1 MHDMDEH
8 GITAAVIERL
18 EATPDARLRRI
29 MTSLVRHLHDFVRDV
44 ELTEAEWAAAID
56 FLTRTGQACTDTR
69 QEFILLSDT
78 LGVSILVDAIAH
90 RAGTG
95 ITESTVLG
103 PFYVEGAP
111 ERANGTD
118 ISAGLAG
125 VPLLVEASVA
135 GRGNQPLPGAI
146 VDVWHSDDEG
156 FYDVQRPDRPGPAL
170 RARFHADA
178 AGRVRFWT
186 IQPRSY
192 PVPVDGPAGE
202 MLRAT
207 GRHAFRPAHVHFRL
221 AAPGHATLVTHIFV
235 AGDAYLDSDAVFAVK
250 RSLIRDF
257 AEQPPGTAPDGRVL
271 DRPWRRLDA
280 AFVLAERVPGA

>member
-1 MHDMDEH
+1 MRDADEH
-8 GITAAVIERL
+8 AITEAVIARL
-18 EATPDARLRRI
+18 GSTPDARLRRI

-44 ELTEAEWAAAID
+44 ALTEAEWATAID
-56 FLTRTGQACTDTR
+56 FLTRTGQACNDTR

-95 ITESTVLG
+95 VTESTVLG

-111 ERANGTD
+111 ERANGAD
-118 ISAGLAG
+118 ISAGLDG

-135 GRGNQPLPGAI
+135 GRDNHPLAGAV

-250 RSLIRDF
+250 QSLIRDF

-271 DRPWRRLDA
+271 DRPWRRLQA
-280 AFVLAERVPGA
+280 AFVLAETVSGA

>member
-156 FYDVQRPDRPGPAL
+156 FYDVQRPDRPSPAL
-170 RARFHADA
+170 RARFHADV

>member
-1 MHDMDEH
+1 MHDMDER
-8 GITAAVIERL
+8 GITASVIERL
-18 EATPDARLRRI
+18 QATPDARLRRI

-156 FYDVQRPDRPGPAL
+156 FYDVQRADRPGPAL
-170 RARFHADA
+170 RARFRADA

-250 RSLIRDF
+250 QSLIRDF
-257 AEQPPGTAPDGRVL
+257 TEQPPGTAPDGRVL
-271 DRPWRRLDA
+271 DRPWRRLET